1 MAVLPELDRARTLI
15 GLMRQEQ
22 ISGNYSKAD
31 LRAALDATDAWI
43 ESNQASFNVA
53 LPQPFRN
60 QATLEQKTLLFCY
73 VALRRAGRLSVN
85 EDVA

>member
-1 MAVLPELDRARTLI
+1 MAVLPELDRARALI

-43 ESNQASFNVA
+43 EANQSSFNVA

-60 QATLEQKTLLFCY
+60 QATLADKTLLFCY
-73 VALRRAGRLSVN
+73 VALRRAGRLVTV
-85 EDVA
+85 EDGA

>member
-22 ISGNYSKAD
+22 FSGAYTKAD